1 MECIDLDDLPIDET
15 DAHQGLVPVPG
26 TSRGVVRYYGCM
38 REFHCYAARGTIDR
52 DGLLRTDGYR
62 WVAVR
67 RSFRPAPGDGRR
79 SQWNLA
85 MASVLV
91 LVAGAGLAAPA
102 AATPLPGAR
111 PLTIARRT
119 VIATGNDWI
128 ALPEIRVS
136 DGAIVSFNALSMRDR
151 GLLQVQATPIARAAA
166 TPVDDL
172 IPAVAPRL
180 TVDGRRARMRI
191 AHWQLIDDWIPV
203 ATARV
208 GGIRLQITY
217 ATPPH
222 TRTALLRMA
231 LTNDDGVAHQARFG
245 LTARWGGLARV
256 AYVPTM
262 IRGETLQAP
271 AAWTPRTEVFSFLEN
286 ETAFAWALGYPDCTK
301 TTRRGHAFEA
311 MCITK
316 LGPHETRQADFILS
330 IGLDEFSA
338 AYAGHVLAAQLSH
351 WGDATVIGRERAWI
365 EPRLRTTGNAVLDE
379 LMNRNLLFSSFF
391 AWGRTLDTEQFVGV
405 TSRSPRYYV
414 SAAYW
419 DRDAMLWS
427 FPALLATDLERAR
440 QALDVAYGIQLRD
453 AGTHSRFIDGVT
465 LEPGYQLDGSV
476 APIIALAEYGRRT
489 RDISYLAE
497 RKSGLQR
504 LLARLAAHRGREGL
518 YWTEQDSQDENRR
531 ELYETYDNALVWRAL
546 EDAADIYRALGDT
559 GRATQLLKDAA
570 AVHAAVMKRLVA
582 PGAPGASGPIFAF
595 GWDGAHY
602 TFDDVPPGSILK
614 LPILG
619 FVPEGDPVFRRTYQW
634 LHSKYFKYSSAGE
647 PYGLPGSYRVPK
659 TTCWSVA
666 DHLRLEE
673 GRAMALKILFAS
685 PWDGGIISEQVDPKT
700 AKSIPGGG
708 AFATAAGYVGAAI
721 CDAFCKPRPEQS
733 AGDSQHS
740 APRGND

>member
-1 MECIDLDDLPIDET
+1 M
-15 DAHQGLVPVPG
+15 H
-26 TSRGVVRYYGCM
+26 
-38 REFHCYAARGTIDR
+38 EFHWYGDRNPFHGRKRKCDLLQAGFVDRWENARQ
-52 DGLLRTDGYR
+52 
-62 WVAVR
+62 
-67 RSFRPAPGDGRR
+67 

-85 MASVLV
+85 AAAL
-91 LVAGAGLAAPA
+91 LALAASAVVPA
-102 AATPLPGAR
+102 AAAPLPGAR
-111 PLTIARRT
+111 PLTIAPGM

-128 ALPEIRVS
+128 ALPEIRAS

-151 GLLQVQATPIARAAA
+151 GLLQVQGTPKARAAA
-166 TPVDDL
+166 TSVDDL

-180 TVDGRRARMRI
+180 TVDGRRATMRI
-191 AHWQLIDDWIPV
+191 DHWELIDDWIPV

-208 GGIRLQITY
+208 DGIRLQITY

-222 TRTALLRMA
+222 TRTALLRMT
-231 LTNDDGVAHQARFG
+231 LTNADGVAHQVRFG

-256 AYVPTM
+256 TYVPTM
-262 IRGETLQAP
+262 IRGETPQAP
-271 AAWTPRTEVFSFLEN
+271 AAWTPQTEVFSFLEN
-286 ETAFAWALGYPDCTK
+286 ETAFAWALEYPGCAK
-301 TTRRGHAFEA
+301 TARRGHTFAA
-311 MCITK
+311 TCIMK
-316 LGPHETRQADFILS
+316 LEPHERRQASFILS

-351 WGDATVIGRERAWI
+351 WGDATIIGRERAWI
-365 EPRLRTTGNAVLDE
+365 EPRLRTTGNAALDQ

-391 AWGRTLDTEQFVGV
+391 AWGKTLDTEQFVGV

-427 FPALLATDLERAR
+427 FPALLATDPARAR
-440 QALDVAYGIQLRD
+440 HALDVAYGIQLRD

-465 LEPGYQLDGSV
+465 LEPGYQLDGNV
-476 APIIALAEYGRRT
+476 APIIALAEYWRQT
-489 RDISYLAE
+489 RDSSYLAD
-497 RKSGLQR
+497 RKSGLQQ

-531 ELYETYDNALVWRAL
+531 ELYETYDNALAWRAL

-559 GRATQLLKDAA
+559 ARATQLLNDAA
-570 AVHAAVMKRLVA
+570 AVHAAVMKWLVA

-595 GWDGAHY
+595 GWDGTHY

-619 FVPEGDPVFRRTYQW
+619 FVPESDPVFRRTYRW
-634 LHSKYFKYSSAGE
+634 LHSKNFKYSSAGA

-659 TTCWSVA
+659 TTCWSIA

-673 GRAMALKILFAS
+673 GRAMALKILLAS

-700 AKSIPGGG
+700 AKAIPGGG

-721 CDAFCKPRPEQS
+721 CDAFCKPRRTQPTGSGQN
-733 AGDSQHS
+733 S
-740 APRGND
+740 APRRND